1 MCFREAKRTGK
12 RLIRYK
18 CKMEKNV
25 EIGIH
30 LQIMAYTIVLR
41 TRNAKLLF
49 YDGNVLFS
57 HLKCCVKRVIP

>member
-1 MCFREAKRTGK
+1 
-12 RLIRYK
+12 
-18 CKMEKNV
+18 MEKNV

-57 HLKCCVKRVIP
+57 HLKCCVKMVIP